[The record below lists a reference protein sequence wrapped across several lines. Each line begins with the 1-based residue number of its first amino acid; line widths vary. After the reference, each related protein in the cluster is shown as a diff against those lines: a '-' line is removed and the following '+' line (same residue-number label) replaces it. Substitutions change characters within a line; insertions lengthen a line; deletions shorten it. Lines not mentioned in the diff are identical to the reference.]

1 LIGSRQ
7 QLQGGAEYWNDQ
19 YSGINRLRNDSGEEA
34 SIGTAW
40 LQHRLTIGG
49 RVTTTLGVR
58 TDQHSEV
65 GNAVSPKAAANVQ
78 LGGGVSA
85 RASYGRG
92 FRAPDI
98 GQLYYRFLN
107 PSSIYQVIGN
117 ENLQPEYANSV
128 QIGGDYS
135 TPGRRARFGVNLFHN
150 DVDG

>member
-1 LIGSRQ
+1 MPAS
-7 QLQGGAEYWNDQ
+7 D
-19 YSGINRLRNDSGEEA
+19 A
-34 SIGTAW
+34 SIATAW

-58 TDQHSEV
+58 SDTHSEF
-65 GNAVSPKAAANVQ
+65 GTAVSPKIAANAR
-78 LGGGVSA
+78 LDGGVSV

-117 ENLQPEYANSV
+117 PIAATRVCELTA
-128 QIGGDYS
+128 
-135 TPGRRARFGVNLFHN
+135 GRRRVRHARAAAPGSASTCSATTSAT
-150 DVDG
+150 

>member
-1 LIGSRQ
+1 M
-7 QLQGGAEYWNDQ
+7 
-19 YSGINRLRNDSGEEA
+19 
-34 SIGTAW
+34 W

-58 TDQHSEV
+58 TDHHSEF
-65 GNAVSPKAAANVQ
+65 GTAVSPKIAANAR

-117 ENLQPEYANSV
+117 PNLQPEYANSL
-128 QIGGDYS
+128 QIGGEYA
-135 TPGRRARFGVNLFHN
+135 TRGPARPVRRQPVPQRRATT
-150 DVDG
+150 